1 MSGRAGGAAS
11 PVRGPRDRLRLRFGQ
26 AGQMTVE
33 LAVTLPVVV
42 VVALVIYNL
51 GRFVQ
56 LCAAFDQVSLDAMV
70 SQGVSPPGEQSELSA
85 TGAIRS
91 VVRAALPGND
101 FDVQVSAAGGWD
113 GDGSGLT
120 LAPHLVRYRCVLEY
134 RPWPRSLVIAGV
146 RMGTPLRLRHE
157 RTLVVD
163 RFRSGVV
170 F

>member
-1 MSGRAGGAAS
+1 MSGRAQGRSGH
-11 PVRGPRDRLRLRFGQ
+11 GLGQ
-26 AGQMTVE
+26 SGQMTVE
-33 LAVTLPVVV
+33 LAVTLPVVI

-70 SQGVSPPGEQSELSA
+70 SQGVSPPGEQTTFSA
-85 TGAIRS
+85 TTAIRS
-91 VVRAALPGND
+91 AVEAALPGDD
-101 FDVQVSAAGGWD
+101 FDIRVSAGGLSGDD
-113 GDGSGLT
+113 GAKFT
-120 LAPHLVRYRCVLEY
+120 MAPHLVRYRCTLEY
-134 RPWPRSLVIAGV
+134 RPWPGRLVIAGV

-163 RFRSGVV
+163 RFKSGVV

>member
-1 MSGRAGGAAS
+1 MSGGW
-11 PVRGPRDRLRLRFGQ
+11 RGRLGPGMEQ
-26 AGQMTVE
+26 GGQMTVE
-33 LAVTLPVVV
+33 LAVTLPVVI

-70 SQGVSPPGEQSELSA
+70 SQGVSPPGDQTTLSA

-91 VVRAALPGND
+91 VVRAALPGDD
-101 FDVQVSAAGGWD
+101 FDVQVAAGASSE
-113 GDGSGLT
+113 GDGASFT
-120 LAPHLVRYRCVLEY
+120 LAPHLVRYRCTLVY

-157 RTLVVD
+157 RTIVVD